1 MLKDSSRRAVVSYL
15 GILCLGARL
24 LPAPAVAQLEVWHIG
39 KGGLSWTSQAESQS
53 GALDIDGALQPLELG
68 AGESLIELLVDSGQT
83 WLNGQPTDFT
93 VAGQPRTWSNDGL
106 FNQLNGPLLLV
117 DGDPGTSSKGT
128 FKTARS
134 QAGAAFFWD
143 LGAPFPIERIRF
155 FPDPDDEDAFIK
167 AFELLVNDGEDFN
180 DISRPNYTLLRR
192 VEVNRDGVV
201 ELDFAAL
208 QGRFLQ
214 LKVLSKSSFNLA
226 EFEIFGQGF
235 VPVASYLTDL
245 HSFGGAVNY
254 GRLQVHATRLRRGD
268 TEAESAPVASVQMR
282 TGADSTPLNY
292 FRRNR
297 DTGAQVEISV
307 TEYNSDLPRR
317 ALFRQDPLTGALL
330 EELDRTAYQA
340 LPVEE
345 QGPVRD
351 FVQGDIRADV
361 ENWSTWS
368 VPLKIDSTGSVQVP
382 VGLPSP
388 REFMQLR
395 VLFDGDAD
403 NSIRLDT
410 LQVEFSPGLVSAAI
424 GEVGLAADPSAAGLL
439 AVEGG
444 IDTSF
449 IYDIRTEF
457 DQASLDGFRGIRMQA
472 FPPPT
477 FDKLEMGDPLQ
488 EIRDTEIQETA
499 AGFDVFFAPVNQQN
513 NQPVRVTFKLR
524 LLEHNTPVNA
534 WLLGEGGVPPHPV
547 APGNASEEVGS
558 GVINIFTR
566 ESVPA
571 FKTSISTPVI
581 TPNGDGANE
590 SASIS
595 VILTQFSANVEVD
608 IGIFDLS
615 GGRVR
620 ELVSTSRPAGAI
632 VEIWDGRDQGNDLV
646 PPGIYICRVSVES
659 DAKTFADVKLIG
671 VSY

>member
-53 GALDIDGALQPLELG
+53 GALDINGALQPLELG

-128 FKTARS
+128 FKTVRS

-317 ALFRQDPLTGALL
+317 ALFRQDPLTGAL

-368 VPLKIDSTGSVQVP
+368 VPLKLDSTGSVQVP

-439 AVEGG
+439 AVEAG

-488 EIRDTEIQETA
+488 EIRDAEIQETA
-499 AGFDVFFAPVNQQN
+499 AGFDVFFAPVNQRN

-547 APGNASEEVGS
+547 APGNASEEVDS

-566 ESVPA
+566 ESVPT
-571 FKTSISTPVI
+571 FETSISTPVI

-632 VEIWDGRDQGNDLV
+632 LEVWDGRNQEKDLV

-659 DAKTFADVKLIG
+659 DAETFGDVKLIG

>member
-15 GILCLGARL
+15 GILCLCARL
-24 LPAPAVAQLEVWHIG
+24 SPAPAVAQLEVWHIG

-53 GALDIDGALQPLELG
+53 GALDINGALQPLELG
-68 AGESLIELLVDSGQT
+68 AGESLIELLVNSGQT

-128 FKTARS
+128 FKTVRS

-307 TEYNSDLPRR
+307 IEYNSDLPRR
-317 ALFRQDPLTGALL
+317 ALFRQDPLTGAL

-368 VPLKIDSTGSVQVP
+368 VPLKLDSTGSVQVP

-388 REFMQLR
+388 REFMQLQ

-424 GEVGLAADPSAAGLL
+424 GEVGLASDPSAAGLL
-439 AVEGG
+439 AVEAG

-488 EIRDTEIQETA
+488 EIRDAEIQETA
-499 AGFDVFFAPVNQQN
+499 AGFDVFFAPVNQRN

-547 APGNASEEVGS
+547 APGNASEEVDS

-566 ESVPA
+566 ESVPT
-571 FKTSISTPVI
+571 FETSISTPVI

-632 VEIWDGRDQGNDLV
+632 LEIWDGRNQEKDLV

-659 DAKTFADVKLIG
+659 DAETFGDVKLIG

>member
-53 GALDIDGALQPLELG
+53 GALDINGALQPLELG

-307 TEYNSDLPRR
+307 IEYNSDLPRR

-388 REFMQLR
+388 REFMQLQ

-424 GEVGLAADPSAAGLL
+424 GEVGLASDPSAAGLL
-439 AVEGG
+439 AVEAG

-488 EIRDTEIQETA
+488 EIRDAEIQETA

-566 ESVPA
+566 ESVPT
-571 FKTSISTPVI
+571 FETSISTPVI

-595 VILTQFSANVEVD
+595 VVLTQFSANVEVD

-632 VEIWDGRDQGNDLV
+632 LEIWDGRNQEKDLV

-659 DAKTFADVKLIG
+659 DAETFGDVKLIG

>member
-128 FKTARS
+128 FKTVRS

-317 ALFRQDPLTGALL
+317 ALFRQDPLTGAL

-488 EIRDTEIQETA
+488 EIRDAEIQETA